1 MDKAFRLS
9 LRVALGLTLLAGV
22 LLIVY
27 SLRQEAVRP
36 RTDVA
41 NQPAGSSPV
50 TQNTPTPSANEVSA
64 AEASPETAEADEQN
78 TTDSVLLD
86 FSQVIRGTG
95 ETPSEAKLSGPKAT
109 FTRESKI
116 WNVMEPLL
124 TADFAAGGDDEG
136 VDIQWEE
143 VRVTADEAS
152 LDLGKATVRL
162 KSNARVAGEDFEL
175 TTDQITYQGRERTLS
190 APGHVEFRQHEL
202 VGDQSRRQSMTIS
215 GDGLNVDMPG
225 RKLVLSSDVETHLY
239 GVSREFLASEQEA
252 DSAEPGEVVITA
264 DGRLTYED
272 LGQIVTFNEN
282 VVATFTGKVLR
293 CHRLTIQLE
302 EPENGD
308 NLAVTDVVATGNVT
322 LTHGDQ
328 RLQGDS
334 MEWRNMTQAGVLRG
348 DPALV
353 ETPQFSISGTELS
366 FYRLNN
372 LFDTESPGR
381 LQWKEL
387 PSQTEP
393 STDQFG
399 GERDAVGPFQM
410 QADTPVTITWQESL
424 RYDVQGNSA
433 VVRGDVVVQ
442 QGRNSLTCNQLE
454 INLQEQSNA
463 LSRIVAQGNVGLRDA
478 LTGEVREALCERLVW
493 DAVEKTVEMSTAQG
507 NNVSIRTGAME
518 VSAPRVV
525 FNNETGALQCPDGGR
540 LTAQQ
545 SDEQDA
551 ESPPTQVTWQE
562 SMEFRRQPE
571 PLATFTGNAVA
582 RRGEESIR
590 GDRVRLEFDEEM
602 APRRIVAEG
611 NAVIDARSVP
621 ASEDAPEPE
630 GAAQGATSLP
640 GLTGTQAEQWRMNC
654 DEVEILPS
662 DQMIHSA
669 TPGTIEMMEEGEVTG
684 RVEWQERM
692 DLDSKN
698 QYAQFV
704 GAVRADVQDT
714 EMRSREL
721 RLDLS
726 ETGQLRNITAR
737 GEVYFNSP
745 ERGWEVNADSA
756 QAVFAADNALRQV
769 IARGNVRID
778 DESRE
783 LTANRITLFL
793 DEDAESEQTVITR
806 AVAEEEVW
814 VRYQQR
820 EREGRLEAGGDRLE
834 WQEDSDTYTLTGDPA
849 YLRRDNTK
857 TQNWKIILERT
868 TGKLTLPPGDRPVIT
883 EVGPN
888 ER

>member
-9 LRVALGLTLLAGV
+9 LRVAFGLTLLAGV
-22 LLIVY
+22 ALVLY
-27 SLRQEAVRP
+27 SLRPQSTQPDARG
-36 RTDVA
+36 T
-41 NQPAGSSPV
+41 NQPKSGSRAAQNVPAPSP
-50 TQNTPTPSANEVSA
+50 NEMSA
-64 AEASPETAEADEQN
+64 AETSPETDEADEQN

-95 ETPSEAKLSGPKAT
+95 ETPSEATLSGPKAT
-109 FTRESKI
+109 FSRESKI

-124 TADFAAGGDDEG
+124 TADFAAGEDDEG

-175 TTDQITYQGRERTLS
+175 TTDQITYRGRERTLS
-190 APGHVEFRQHEL
+190 APGYVEFRKHEL
-202 VGDQSRRQSMTIS
+202 SGKEGRQQAMAIS
-215 GDGLNVDMPG
+215 GEGLDVDMFA

-239 GVSREFLASEQEA
+239 GVSREFLASEQETDA
-252 DSAEPGEVVITA
+252 TEPGEVVITA

-272 LGQIVTFNEN
+272 LGQIVTFNDN

-293 CHRLTIQLE
+293 CDKLTIQLE

-334 MEWRNMTQAGVLRG
+334 MEWRNVTQAGVLRG

-372 LFDTESPGR
+372 LFDTDSPGR

-387 PSQTEP
+387 PSQSEQSP
-393 STDQFG
+393 DRVG
-399 GERDAVGPFQM
+399 GEPDAVGPFHM

-424 RYDVQGNSA
+424 RYDVEGNSA

-442 QGRNSLTCNQLE
+442 QGRNSLTCDQLE

-463 LSRIVAQGNVGLRDA
+463 LSRIVAQGDVGLRDA
-478 LTGEVREALCERLVW
+478 LTGETREALCERLVW
-493 DAVEKTVEMSTAQG
+493 DAVQKTVEMSAAQG
-507 NNVSIRTGAME
+507 NNVSIRTGAVE

-540 LTAQQ
+540 LMAQQ

-551 ESPPTQVTWQE
+551 DSPPMQVTWQE

-571 PLATFTGNAVA
+571 PLATFTGSAVV

-590 GDRVRLEFDEEM
+590 GDRLRLEFDEEM
-602 APRRIVAEG
+602 APKRVVAEG

-621 ASEDAPEPE
+621 ASEDAPGPE
-630 GAAQGATSLP
+630 GTAQGATSLP
-640 GLTGTQAEQWRMNC
+640 GLTGTQAERWRMNC
-654 DEVEILPS
+654 EEVEILPS

-669 TPGTIEMMEEGEVTG
+669 TPGTIEIMEGGEVTG
-684 RVEWQERM
+684 RVEWVERM
-692 DLDSKN
+692 DFDSKN

-721 RLDLS
+721 RLDLN
-726 ETGQLRNITAR
+726 ETGQLRNIAAR

-756 QAVFAADNALRQV
+756 QAVFAAENALRQV

-778 DESRE
+778 DESRA
-783 LTANRITLFL
+783 LAANRVTLFL
-793 DEDAESEQTVITR
+793 DEDAESQQTVVTR
-806 AVAEEEVW
+806 AIAEEQVL
-814 VRYQQR
+814 VRYQQP
-820 EREGRLEAGGDRLE
+820 EREGRLEGGGDRLE
-834 WQEDSDTYTLTGDPA
+834 WQEDSDTYALTGDPA
-849 YLRRDNTK
+849 YLRRDNMK

-883 EVGPN
+883 EVGPT